1 MGVFVTG
8 YEFSMGVFVT
18 GYEFSVGVFVT
29 GYEFSVGVFVTGY
42 EFSVGVFVSH
52 VEPGS
57 QADKQGLKVGI
68 PPLPGLVFVHLVS
81 AFPSS
86 VCFYTPHFLNLWCS
100 IFCVFLHPPF
110 FKSLVFHLLC
120 VSTPPIF

>member
-29 GYEFSVGVFVTGY
+29 GYAAWVCLLQAVSSVWGVFVTGYEFSMGVFVTGY

-68 PPLPGLVFVHLVS
+68 PPPRP

-86 VCFYTPHFLNLWCS
+86 VCFYIPL
-100 IFCVFLHPPF
+100 PPPLF
-110 FKSLVFHLLC
+110 YF
-120 VSTPPIF
+120 I